1 MFRVCLTATLVL
13 GLLCLAGTFAAAAEK
28 PVVVAHDA
36 TWPPMEFM
44 DAQRNIV
51 GYSVDYI
58 DAVAEEAGFT
68 VEHKSV
74 AWDGIFA
81 GLAGKKYDVIAS
93 SVTITPERAKVMD
106 FTTPYYEVRQA
117 LITPKTTQVSS
128 LADMKGK
135 KLGAQIGTTGYMAI
149 KKVDGITA
157 LTFDEIGLAM
167 AALDSGRLD
176 GVVCDDPVATNYI
189 LDNKEY
195 GKKMK
200 VALVVP
206 TDEPE
211 YYGFAVNKGNT
222 ALLERLNKGIAAV
235 KEKGIEKRLIKKWMS
250 Q

>member
-1 MFRVCLTATLVL
+1 MFRACLIAL
-13 GLLCLAGTFAAAAEK
+13 LLCLTGGVAMAEERV
-28 PVVVAHDA
+28 VVVAHDA

-44 DAQRNIV
+44 DAQRNLV

-58 DAVAEEAGFT
+58 DAVAKEAGFK
-68 VEHKSV
+68 VEHKNV

-93 SVTITPERAKVMD
+93 SVTITDERAKVMD
-106 FTTPYYEVRQA
+106 FSTPYYEVRQA
-117 LITPKTTQVSS
+117 LITPKATQVGS

-149 KKVDGITA
+149 KKADGAQA

-189 LDNKEY
+189 LENEEY

-200 VALVVP
+200 VALIVP
-206 TDEPE
+206 ADVPE
-211 YYGFAVNKGNT
+211 YYGFAVHKGDKE
-222 ALLERLNKGIAAV
+222 LLELLNKGIAAV
-235 KEKGIEKRLIKKWMS
+235 KEKGIEKELIKKWMG